1 MAAPMKRAKQAAEK
15 KNRGREGERT
25 DSDDSDAIREDIDR
39 RVRIKELKK
48 ANSFY
53 QVGIATNRYL
63 LCTVLENNSA
73 ADIFLLFQVRPT
85 SSTAMIFAHISTSC
99 FAQPVKSMI
108 ESR

>member
-48 ANSFY
+48 
-53 QVGIATNRYL
+53 R
-63 LCTVLENNSA
+63 
-73 ADIFLLFQVRPT
+73 
-85 SSTAMIFAHISTSC
+85 
-99 FAQPVKSMI
+99 
-108 ESR
+108 